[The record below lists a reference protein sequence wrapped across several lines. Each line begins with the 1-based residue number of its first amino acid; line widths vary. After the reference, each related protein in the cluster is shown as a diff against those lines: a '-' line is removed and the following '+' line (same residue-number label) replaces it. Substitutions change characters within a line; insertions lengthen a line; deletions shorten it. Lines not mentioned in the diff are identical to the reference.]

1 MYQINTM
8 LHSSKKKMWK
18 LSSSIY
24 AVQKLQLKLIG
35 LGGKLACEWWAIT
48 CKQWA
53 TKYPTRGCFKYK
65 QDAI

>member
-1 MYQINTM
+1 
-8 LHSSKKKMWK
+8 MWR